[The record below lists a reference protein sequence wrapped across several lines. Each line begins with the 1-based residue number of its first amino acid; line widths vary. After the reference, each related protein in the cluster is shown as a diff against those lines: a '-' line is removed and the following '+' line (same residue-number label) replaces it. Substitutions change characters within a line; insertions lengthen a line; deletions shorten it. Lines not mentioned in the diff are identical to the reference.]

1 MQQKK
6 MQGFTRLS
14 TVNDKDRLRAYTK
27 ESFASQWGQI
37 RNLALQSPTRKVLL
51 RKLFRGENNANMREH
66 EKGYLVHGVAK
77 DKWAGKT
84 YALKNFIN
92 AHSPKAVVNLASEM
106 QKRCQ

>member
-1 MQQKK
+1 
-6 MQGFTRLS
+6 
-14 TVNDKDRLRAYTK
+14 
-27 ESFASQWGQI
+27 
-37 RNLALQSPTRKVLL
+37 
-51 RKLFRGENNANMREH
+51 MREH

-84 YALKNFIN
+84 QALKDFIN